1 MSYAFLDDVYDTRI
15 SSNLD
20 NDYNEIVQNI
30 LGVSPSRKYNL
41 TKKEE
46 PKDFTNK
53 VEEVQEVEEVQIK
66 TQEKKIEKFNN
77 EPTIKDCEDFI
88 RHLEKCRKCRM
99 MLIKK
104 FKLDK
109 NPEDYK
115 REEYLDIVIYGLTGI
130 FLLFLIDIILNFGK
144 KLGKK

>member
-20 NDYNEIVQNI
+20 NDYNEIVKNI
-30 LGVSPSRKYNL
+30 LGVSPSNKYNL
-41 TKKEE
+41 TKKEQ

-53 VEEVQEVEEVQIK
+53 VEEVKVEEKV
-66 TQEKKIEKFNN
+66 EKKIENFKN

-88 RHLEKCRKCRM
+88 KHLEKCRKCRM

>member
-1 MSYAFLDDVYDTRI
+1 MSYAFLEDVYETRM
-15 SSNLD
+15 SNLD
-20 NDYNEIVQNI
+20 NDYNEIVKNI
-30 LGVSPSRKYNL
+30 LGVSPSNKYNL
-41 TKKEE
+41 TKKEQ

-53 VEEVQEVEEVQIK
+53 VEEVEKEEIK
-66 TQEKKIEKFNN
+66 IPEKKIENFNN
-77 EPTIKDCEDFI
+77 EPSIKDCEDFI

-115 REEYLDIVIYGLTGI
+115 RDEYLDIVIYGLTGI